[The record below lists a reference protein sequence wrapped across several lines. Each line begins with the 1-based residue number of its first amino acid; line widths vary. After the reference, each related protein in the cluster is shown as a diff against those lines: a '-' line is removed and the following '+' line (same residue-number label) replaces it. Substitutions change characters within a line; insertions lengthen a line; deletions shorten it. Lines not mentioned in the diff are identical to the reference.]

1 MRKSKKKQTVKI
13 TFDACKS
20 TGARKVQFRAEDS
33 YADVSE
39 RQIIKITNNNLRYQQ
54 FKFNKM
60 IC

>member
-13 TFDACKS
+13 TFACKS

-33 YADVSE
+33 YADMSE

>member
-1 MRKSKKKQTVKI
+1 MRKSKIKQTVKI

-20 TGARKVQFRAEDS
+20 TGARKVQFCAAES
-33 YADVSE
+33 YADISE
-39 RQIIKITNNNLRYQQ
+39 RRILKITNNNLRYQQ